1 MAISIMMLSC
11 SGNRNNLNPITP
23 NLGTTT
29 VTTFAGPSFQI
40 TNPATVATFNAPTG
54 VAVDT
59 AGNVYVADQGNN
71 LIRKIDPSG
80 TVTTLAGSG
89 QAGSANGTGTN
100 ASFNQPWGVAVDATG
115 NVYVADKYNNM
126 IRKISPA
133 GVVTTLAGSG
143 TAGSA
148 NGTGP
153 AATFY
158 SPSGVAVDT
167 AGNVYV
173 ADDGNNLIRKIN
185 SSGLVSTLASSFSFP
200 SGVAIDAAGNVYVSD
215 QGSQS
220 IRKISPAGV
229 VSTLAGSGAPG
240 SANGTGAAASFN
252 QPIGVAVDAAGNV
265 YVGDEGNNLI
275 REISPSA
282 VVSTLAGGGA
292 GFATNGAGTV
302 ASFAHPFGV
311 AVDAAGNVYVADFS
325 SNMIRKINSSD
336 IVSTLAGTGTAGS
349 ANTTT
354 ATTTTASF
362 NQPSGVAVDATGNV
376 YVADVLNNMIRKI
389 SPAGVVSTLAGSGTL
404 GLANGTGAAASFYRP
419 AGVTVDATGN
429 VYVADEYNSMIRKI
443 SSSGVVTTLAGSG
456 SLGSTN
462 TIPGP
467 VAFNFPTGV
476 AVDVIGIV
484 LVADQGN
491 NLIRQVGPSGITTT
505 FAGSGASG
513 AMNGIIAVASFKV
526 PIGVAVDPAGNVYVA
541 DAGNN
546 MIRMINSA
554 AVVSTLAGSGAKGS
568 NNGTGT
574 AASFNQPW
582 GVAVDATGN
591 VYVADAGNNQIRK
604 ISPLGVVTILAG
616 SSTGAAGSAN
626 GPGYA
631 ATFNY
636 PTGVAV
642 DAAGNIYVADQ
653 GNSMIRKITQ

>member
-100 ASFNQPWGVAVDATG
+100 ASFNQPWGVAVDAAG

-148 NGTGP
+148 NGTGA

-158 SPSGVAVDT
+158 SPSGVAVDA

-173 ADDGNNLIRKIN
+173 ADDGNNMIRKIN

-200 SGVAIDAAGNVYVSD
+200 SGVAIDAVGNVYVSD
-215 QGSQS
+215 QGTQS
-220 IRKISPAGV
+220 IRKISPSGV
-229 VSTLAGSGAPG
+229 VSALAGSGAPG

-282 VVSTLAGGGA
+282 VVSTLAGGGI

-302 ASFAHPFGV
+302 ASFAHP
-311 AVDAAGNVYVADFS
+311 
-325 SNMIRKINSSD
+325 
-336 IVSTLAGTGTAGS
+336 L
-349 ANTTT
+349 
-354 ATTTTASF
+354 
-362 NQPSGVAVDATGNV
+362 
-376 YVADVLNNMIRKI
+376 
-389 SPAGVVSTLAGSGTL
+389 
-404 GLANGTGAAASFYRP
+404 
-419 AGVTVDATGN
+419 
-429 VYVADEYNSMIRKI
+429 E
-443 SSSGVVTTLAGSG
+443 
-456 SLGSTN
+456 
-462 TIPGP
+462 
-467 VAFNFPTGV
+467 
-476 AVDVIGIV
+476 
-484 LVADQGN
+484 
-491 NLIRQVGPSGITTT
+491 
-505 FAGSGASG
+505 
-513 AMNGIIAVASFKV
+513 
-526 PIGVAVDPAGNVYVA
+526 
-541 DAGNN
+541 
-546 MIRMINSA
+546 
-554 AVVSTLAGSGAKGS
+554 
-568 NNGTGT
+568 
-574 AASFNQPW
+574 
-582 GVAVDATGN
+582 
-591 VYVADAGNNQIRK
+591 
-604 ISPLGVVTILAG
+604 
-616 SSTGAAGSAN
+616 
-626 GPGYA
+626 
-631 ATFNY
+631 
-636 PTGVAV
+636 
-642 DAAGNIYVADQ
+642 
-653 GNSMIRKITQ
+653 